1 MERARIPGALKAAGR
16 LVADAFIRRSVAAHF
31 RAVYARVTELPARD
45 HPVIIFANHHYWWD
59 GFLCYVLGK
68 QWKLPLSMWME
79 EWRWF
84 PPFWAL
90 GALPYPPGDTM
101 VRARTVRQTVRLLQN
116 PPRVLFLFPEGV
128 LHAGFHLLPFKR
140 SLFWLAQRVPDAQ
153 VLPLA
158 IVISPTLHQY
168 PRAFLHLGASFRAY
182 GCSADEWLAEAH
194 QKMTQMLESLR
205 QEVECLDTVEKTR
218 QAGFSQLVKGRAS
231 VNERWWARMMP

>member
-1 MERARIPGALKAAGR
+1 M
-16 LVADAFIRRSVAAHF
+16 
-31 RAVYARVTELPARD
+31 
-45 HPVIIFANHHYWWD
+45 
-59 GFLCYVLGK
+59 
-68 QWKLPLSMWME
+68 
-79 EWRWF
+79 
-84 PPFWAL
+84 
-90 GALPYPPGDTM
+90 
-101 VRARTVRQTVRLLQN
+101 
-116 PPRVLFLFPEGV
+116 LFLFPEGV

-205 QEVECLDTVEKTR
+205 QEVECLDTLEKTR